1 MYWPTGS
8 ASRLSHSSTLT
19 TTSISGGSTTPTKD
33 HHHHQASDIP
43 ENHPGAYTHGFR
55 QGELIGINSCSATPQ
70 APLGLFATWTT
81 TELTIWNPK
90 PKIAISK
97 LIRSPD
103 SLTRLGD
110 NKDVKW
116 KPDSNEHT
124 LIIWTVNSALIIYRL
139 EPLPKSDSV
148 YNLPP
153 DQSESFLSTGPAD
166 RIPFPKLALKFI
178 GEIPPLD
185 PSDVISCLALTPSHI
200 LIGIAN
206 PIPRLSTISW
216 SSIHSFITLNQ
227 RTNRHHHNSLYEDQ
241 NLKPNS
247 HSVKSS
253 TKNLLSDIDWLIDK
267 SVTLLSI
274 TYSNELNVYILVTSD
289 GRGYVAHIIYSQTT
303 RGRPTR
309 LGTDEE
315 VRWMGNCFHDPV
327 ERLGHLPATGAC
339 AINLRFSL
347 VAVGVQKGIVD
358 VYSFRGSALL
368 TNYSHS
374 LNPQTNQNDHE
385 PRGNSEQ
392 CGGVV
397 NTCAW
402 TSDGHALAVA
412 SSNGFS
418 VWSVFGR
425 LQTCCNS
432 GMLLENETT
441 SSDIKF
447 DDYFMG
453 SCRSLLW
460 GPGNFE
466 LFLLTAPS
474 DSPTRYIADDQLFV
488 LPFAK
493 SAVATLHS
501 PDNTKHAFLQLDD
514 RVSVYRGADCPDL
527 SVINPESDV
536 WQHIKIPADY
546 ISTNWPINYS
556 CISEDGKLLAVAGT
570 RGFTHFNSVS
580 GRWKLFENE
589 DEEQSI
595 HVRGGMQWFENTLV
609 TAVEEGGSYSIRLF
623 ARENTL
629 SLSHCLLKH
638 HLSHPIVLLSIYDT
652 SLLIYTT
659 DNTLSHFIIKGQTL
673 IPCGSIGFEG
683 VVGNPL
689 RVRGMS
695 WLIPDTQ
702 HCFGE
707 PEHDL
712 DHATIILLIG
722 GKVVLL
728 RPQRSERAEVKY
740 DMQILADHVEFYWAG
755 RQFNDDNESGLL
767 ENSLWAWDGKRI
779 SVWLDALA
787 IDEKDL
793 SGEEN
798 VISTSSSQA
807 VENRLTIPLNFHPL
821 SVLMD
826 KGIFIGIEQ
835 ETVIKKSLNF
845 ALFRIVTNTELFIHQ
860 VIKFYL
866 SRGRMK
872 EAVGFGA
879 HYSKLIYFGH
889 SLEILLHTV
898 LEEEADSKT
907 NPPTLQKNTTSS
919 SSTGPNDSTTIH
931 TDANE
936 ETTEKQRMVL
946 LPLVAEFLDH
956 FRESLEV
963 VVGCARKI
971 DLKQWKNLFQIVGK
985 PRDLFEKSLDL
996 GLLQV
1001 ASSYLLILNHYY
1013 LDDLSFFDNRPQI
1026 VNHDQDH
1033 NQDQNQNQSHIDEDH
1048 YSIEIICSDT
1058 LRLLKI
1064 GIEVKNWTL
1073 CKEVM
1078 RFLFSLDH
1086 TGKILRKALK
1096 ETNINLPIIDDDD
1109 RLTHT
1114 DSNYHHH
1121 HQNDDDQNP
1130 PSGYPSIL

>member
-1 MYWPTGS
+1 
-8 ASRLSHSSTLT
+8 
-19 TTSISGGSTTPTKD
+19 
-33 HHHHQASDIP
+33 
-43 ENHPGAYTHGFR
+43 
-55 QGELIGINSCSATPQ
+55 
-70 APLGLFATWTT
+70 
-81 TELTIWNPK
+81 
-90 PKIAISK
+90 
-97 LIRSPD
+97 
-103 SLTRLGD
+103 
-110 NKDVKW
+110 
-116 KPDSNEHT
+116 
-124 LIIWTVNSALIIYRL
+124 
-139 EPLPKSDSV
+139 
-148 YNLPP
+148 
-153 DQSESFLSTGPAD
+153 
-166 RIPFPKLALKFI
+166 
-178 GEIPPLD
+178 
-185 PSDVISCLALTPSHI
+185 
-200 LIGIAN
+200 
-206 PIPRLSTISW
+206 
-216 SSIHSFITLNQ
+216 
-227 RTNRHHHNSLYEDQ
+227 
-241 NLKPNS
+241 
-247 HSVKSS
+247 
-253 TKNLLSDIDWLIDK
+253 
-267 SVTLLSI
+267 
-274 TYSNELNVYILVTSD
+274 
-289 GRGYVAHIIYSQTT
+289 
-303 RGRPTR
+303 
-309 LGTDEE
+309 
-315 VRWMGNCFHDPV
+315 MGNCFHDPV

-374 LNPQTNQNDHE
+374 LNPKQIKTTTNLGETLNNVE
-385 PRGNSEQ
+385 ES
-392 CGGVV
+392 
-397 NTCAW
+397 

-432 GMLLENETT
+432 GMLLENETN

-527 SVINPESDV
+527 SVINPKSDV

-609 TAVEEGGSYSIRLF
+609 TGVEE
-623 ARENTL
+623 
-629 SLSHCLLKH
+629 
-638 HLSHPIVLLSIYDT
+638 
-652 SLLIYTT
+652 
-659 DNTLSHFIIKGQTL
+659 GQTL

-845 ALFRIVTNTELFIHQ
+845 ALFRIVTNVSLIFRYNKYMKKKIDQ
-860 VIKFYL
+860 VLL

-919 SSTGPNDSTTIH
+919 SSTGSNDSTTIH

-971 DLKQWKNLFQIVGK
+971 DLKQWKIYSKSSVNLETYSKNLSIWVYY
-985 PRDLFEKSLDL
+985 KSL
-996 GLLQV
+996 LLT
-1001 ASSYLLILNHYY
+1001 Y
-1013 LDDLSFFDNRPQI
+1013 
-1026 VNHDQDH
+1026 
-1033 NQDQNQNQSHIDEDH
+1033 
-1048 YSIEIICSDT
+1048 
-1058 LRLLKI
+1058 
-1064 GIEVKNWTL
+1064 
-1073 CKEVM
+1073 
-1078 RFLFSLDH
+1078 
-1086 TGKILRKALK
+1086 
-1096 ETNINLPIIDDDD
+1096 
-1109 RLTHT
+1109 
-1114 DSNYHHH
+1114 
-1121 HQNDDDQNP
+1121 
-1130 PSGYPSIL
+1130 